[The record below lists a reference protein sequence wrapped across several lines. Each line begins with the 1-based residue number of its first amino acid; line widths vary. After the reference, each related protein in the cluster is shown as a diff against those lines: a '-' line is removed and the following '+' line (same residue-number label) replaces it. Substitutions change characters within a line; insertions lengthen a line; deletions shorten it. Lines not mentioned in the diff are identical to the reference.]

1 MACASSRQLVPPLK
15 FRGMPVGDLW
25 KQKNIYC
32 AKKSGIAKKNS
43 WACWRAFGVNFWPWK
58 LCRITQKCAGFAVQK
73 NSPLHPKFQ
82 LPQSRNAKY
91 MPLHSYFLMQKMK
104 HIMPSETETKCF
116 SLGVFQKKSK
126 LCRSPASFLGH
137 TSHAHARTHTYAY
150 MARTRKCSVSTLYY
164 EKSELRLIGIV
175 GFLL

>member
-1 MACASSRQLVPPLK
+1 
-15 FRGMPVGDLW
+15 MPVVANW
-25 KQKNIYC
+25 YPPSN
-32 AKKSGIAKKNS
+32 SGGCRLETYGNKRTFIVQRNLELQKKNS

-73 NSPLHPKFQ
+73 ISPLHPKFQ